1 LQVKLGNRHAPE
13 AVLSK
18 ATDLQQ
24 AILTEG
30 KVPSP
35 VIVAVTLFKEIR
47 PLTPV
52 QAWKVLRL
60 ALSIVTLYAL
70 EEFRGFFKE
79 FCRLTC
85 FMFFNLN
92 KLIFRKSHLCYSPL
106 PARAPPAFEVLIY
119 TLTFR
124 GAQPQDTNHLSLSI
138 PIEMVE
144 ESHEGIPTYHRP
156 RRETV

>member
-1 LQVKLGNRHAPE
+1 LQVKLWRRHAPE

-24 AILTEG
+24 AVLTEG
-30 KVPSP
+30 KVPSS
-35 VIVAVTLFKEIR
+35 VIVTVTLFKEIT

-70 EEFRGFFKE
+70 EEVRRLFKE
-79 FCRLTC
+79 LGGLTG
-85 FMFFNLN
+85 FMFFDLN
-92 KLIFRKSHLCYSPL
+92 QLVFRESHLHYRSL
-106 PARAPPAFEVLIY
+106 PPRAAPAFKVLIHA
-119 TLTFR
+119 LTFR

-156 RRETV
+156 